1 MVELNF
7 SFYARPGAEQLARM
21 ADRAGERML
30 FSLKAHQSLT
40 HERPE
45 DPGPEAAALRAAVAP
60 LAERSRLGA
69 VLLQFPFSFHYE
81 PAARR
86 YLDRLCR
93 SLEGLPAAVEF
104 RNREWQRES
113 VLRALAERNV
123 AFVNVDQP
131 EAARGER
138 RRDLRPRL
146 PAIPRAQPDEL
157 VDGRQRNALRLPLF
171 GRGARG
177 VGRPGAGD
185 PEAGEDGA
193 DRLQQSLP
201 RSGRAERAD
210 DEGAAGAQRPRAGRV
225 KPSCRSGFGE
235 PVCRVLIPGGDVII
249 FRSAHMLLSGSP
261 GFSTSFSPGT
271 NLDRGGPPGFRPPF
285 PWGLFYAMRPPGFRP
300 PFPRRPSF

>member
-1 MVELNF
+1 VAVIYVGTSGYSYSDWVGPVYPAGTQQRDFLELYAREFAMVELNF

-131 EAARGER
+131 ELPGLLEASDAATSDLGYLRFHGRNRTNWWTGDNATRYDYLYSDEELAGWVDRVRAILR
-138 RRDLRPRL
+138 R
-146 PAIPRAQPDEL
+146 
-157 VDGRQRNALRLPLF
+157 
-171 GRGARG
+171 ART
-177 VGRPGAGD
+177 
-185 PEAGEDGA
+185 
-193 DRLQQSLP
+193 
-201 RSGRAERAD
+201 
-210 DEGAAGAQRPRAGRV
+210 
-225 KPSCRSGFGE
+225 
-235 PVCRVLIPGGDVII
+235 VLIAFNNH
-249 FRSAHMLLSGSP
+249 FRGQAVQNARMMKGLLAR
-261 GFSTSFSPGT
+261 
-271 NLDRGGPPGFRPPF
+271 N
-285 PWGLFYAMRPPGFRP
+285 GLAPVA
-300 PFPRRPSF
+300 